1 VTQYLPGV
9 KLGGAIQQS
18 LLSLTKPLTIL
29 YSSLRLFALIPLAL
43 ALITGRRLLALP
55 QKVHS
60 TSLILTLTTQLL
72 SSQPLLL
79 ILSPTVLLA
88 ALLVSIPFLTLTF
101 RLLLVGYVSDPSSGL
116 EWHLKGWANWAIT
129 GTISFWLW
137 TWAVARGVLRVT
149 AAAVIAA
156 WYFAE

>member
-1 VTQYLPGV
+1 
-9 KLGGAIQQS
+9 
-18 LLSLTKPLTIL
+18 LTKLLTYL

-43 ALITGRRLLALP
+43 AFITGRRLLSLP
-55 QKVHS
+55 QKIHS
-60 TSLILTLTTQLL
+60 TSSVLTLATQLL
-72 SSQPLLL
+72 SSHPLLL

-101 RLLLVGYVSDPSSGL
+101 RLLLVGYFSGPSSGL
-116 EWHLKGWANWAIT
+116 EWHLNGWANWAIT
-129 GTISFWLW
+129 LTISWWFW

-149 AAAVIAA
+149 TAAVIAA

>member
-1 VTQYLPGV
+1 M
-9 KLGGAIQQS
+9 
-18 LLSLTKPLTIL
+18 
-29 YSSLRLFALIPLAL
+29 RLFALIPLAL
-43 ALITGRRLLALP
+43 AFITGRRLLALP

-101 RLLLVGYVSDPSSGL
+101 RLLLVGYVSRPSSGL
-116 EWHLKGWANWAIT
+116 EWHLHGWANWAIV